1 MPKKW
6 DFWEFIFFEIWSF
19 FLCLVNVF
27 FDVYIKFTTWN
38 VDYMFFLQ
46 VNQFLRTT
54 LIEIFFGFCHFLGT
68 HYRAEIFCFSSRGN
82 FAFFDAIVWAETSWN
97 FDVNF
102 RTAFWI
108 QKRKKS
114 NNFLVKIPLRN
125 INNLFFWFQKRI
137 LRTTLI
143 TFFLHFFDFF
153 FFKNLLKVSI
163 CWQKIT

>member
-1 MPKKW
+1 M
-6 DFWEFIFFEIWSF
+6 IF
-19 FLCLVNVF
+19 LH
-27 FDVYIKFTTWN
+27 IKFTTWN

-54 LIEIFFGFCHFLGT
+54 LIEFFFGFCHFLGT

-82 FAFFDAIVWAETSWN
+82 FAFFDAIVWAEINWI

-102 RTAFWI
+102 RTAFWT

-125 INNLFFWFQKRI
+125 INFCFFLVSKTNSKDNP
-137 LRTTLI
+137 L
-143 TFFLHFFDFF
+143 TFFFTFLWLF

-163 CWQKIT
+163 CWQKNHLKKHEKWFFGVQIQTLRSKIDS